1 MTKITTAT
9 PMQWAAVDELREQ
22 WIANQTIQ
30 HADEDIIN
38 VVHRMYGTMGDESP
52 IVLIAPSPLSMVVW
66 SAIAV
71 DLLKRVDCGKLY
83 SQLDSQLRSK
93 LYSQL
98 YSQLDS
104 QLRSKLDS
112 QLGSQLESQLGSQL
126 YSQLRSQLRSKLD
139 SQLGSQLRLQLDS
152 QLYSQLGSQLG
163 SQPWYIGLWWRAW
176 SGWYQGAQVLGVK
189 FDDTLLNLFVDWN
202 EMASC
207 WCAYKGLCVV
217 SRNPTDVHWA
227 DRELNNAS
235 GPAVLYAD
243 GWSHF
248 AINGVAVDE
257 QIVMRPE
264 SQTIM
269 QIAKE
274 ENEEVKRIRIERY
287 GWGRY
292 IKDVKAKVVDQR
304 RNDIDGTY
312 EALFVMAGGMK
323 AFCGRCRST
332 GRVYFLEV
340 DPDIKTC
347 EQSQKW
353 MMGNRQGNIIGAS

>member
-71 DLLKRVDCGKLY
+71 DLLKRVDCGKLC
-83 SQLDSQLRSK
+83 SQLR
-93 LYSQL
+93 SQL
-98 YSQLDS
+98 YSQLD
-104 QLRSKLDS
+104 
-112 QLGSQLESQLGSQL
+112 SQLESQLGSQL
-126 YSQLRSQLRSKLD
+126 Y
-139 SQLGSQLRLQLDS
+139 
-152 QLYSQLGSQLG
+152 SQLG